1 MKKLIYLLCLFFVTS
16 LAVTAQ
22 VSSSDEALAFQY
34 YQNGEYDKAV
44 VIYKKLFEKK
54 NVSVYDQYYNS
65 LLRLKEFGQAEKIV
79 RHQLKNSPGSYM
91 YSVDLGRIYQE
102 QGDAKKAEAWYEGLI
117 KELPR
122 DEASI
127 RDLATNFYRAEAYPM
142 AVKTFTAGRKLLNND
157 QAFTFDLI
165 GLYRFRK
172 EKGLLI
178 NEYIHLLTDNP
189 SVLSQAQSVIGHVL
203 EDNDDYELLKTG
215 LLRVIQKQ
223 PQNTALSELL
233 TWTYVQQSDYKM
245 ALRQTL
251 AMDRRLREDGGR
263 VYELARLMVNNREY
277 ETAIE
282 ALEYVVGKGPGNELY
297 VPAKIEIIN
306 ARSQLVSQG
315 KYGQKDLM
323 TLEKE
328 YQDLLTEFGTTVRTA
343 FAVRQLAKLQAFRL
357 NKPKEAEVLLED
369 LSNIRGIPPDVLAQI
384 KLELGDIYILTGE
397 VWEANLIY
405 GQVEKQ
411 FSNSPLGQ
419 EAKFRNGRLSYYQ
432 GDFTWAKAQL
442 DVLKSATSQLIANDA
457 LNLSLLISDN
467 LQNPTDSSA
476 LKMYAHA
483 DMLLTIN
490 QEEKALGTLDSIDFK
505 YPGHSLTDDILMSK
519 AKIFEK
525 RSEFSRAADQLQK
538 IVDNYS
544 FDLWADDAIF
554 MLADLFENKLQQQDK
569 ARVLYERIITQYPGS
584 LYVVE
589 ARKRFRNLRGDKLG

>member
-1 MKKLIYLLCLFFVTS
+1 MKKLLNLLFFFFATS
-16 LAVTAQ
+16 LAANAQ
-22 VSSSDEALAFQY
+22 NTSTDEALAFQY

-54 NVSVYDQYYNS
+54 SISIYDQYYNS
-65 LLRLKEFGQAEKIV
+65 LLRLKDFDQAEKLV
-79 RHQLKNSPGSYM
+79 RHQLKNQPGNYM
-91 YSVDLGRIYQE
+91 YAVDLGRVFQE
-102 QGDAKKAEAWYEGLI
+102 KGDTKKAEAWFDGLI
-117 KELPR
+117 KELPK
-122 DEASI
+122 DEVAI

-142 AVKTFTAGRKLLNND
+142 AVKTFTIGRKLLNNES
-157 QAFTFDLI
+157 AFAFDLI

-178 NEYIHLLTDNP
+178 NEYIQLLTDNP
-189 SVLSQAQSVIGHVL
+189 AILPQAQSVIGNML
-203 EDNDDYELLKTG
+203 EDNDDYDLLKTG
-215 LLRVIQKQ
+215 LLRIIQKQ

-233 TWTYVQQSDYKM
+233 TWTYIQQSDYNM

-251 AMDRRLREDGGR
+251 AMDKRLREDGNR
-263 VYELARLMVNNREY
+263 VYDLARLMFSNQQF

-282 ALEYVVGKGPGNELY
+282 ALEYVVNKGPGNELY

-306 ARSQLVSQG
+306 ARSRLVSQG
-315 KYGQKDLM
+315 KYDQKDLLS
-323 TLEKE
+323 LEKDYKE
-328 YQDLLTEFGTTVRTA
+328 LIAEFGTTARTA
-343 FAVRQLAKLQAFRL
+343 FAVRHLAKLQAFQL
-357 NKPKEAEVLLED
+357 NRPKEGEVLLEGL
-369 LSNIRGIPPDVLAQI
+369 LSIRGIPPDVIAQI

-457 LNLSLLISDN
+457 LNLNLLITDN
-467 LQNPTDSSA
+467 LQNSTDSSA

-483 DMLLTIN
+483 DMLLSIN
-490 QEEKALGTLDSIDFK
+490 QDEQALKTLDSIDLSF
-505 YPGHSLTDDILMSK
+505 PGHSLTDDILMSK
-519 AKIFEK
+519 AKVFEK
-525 RSEFSRAADQLQK
+525 RAEYSQAAGFLQK
-538 IVDNYS
+538 IIDNYAY
-544 FDLWADDAIF
+544 DLWADDALF
-554 MLADLFENKLQQQDK
+554 MLADLFENKLQQPDK
-569 ARVLYERIITQYPGS
+569 AKGLYEKIITQYPGS